1 MYVFS
6 TPGHP
11 VLDTNFAIASCLFS
25 MKCPQQSPLPLPNS
39 GKKLFILKEK
49 PKIPIFDE
57 TEYSKHLTRNF
68 FTYPKFSKFSFC
80 TMDFLRSASKYPSP
94 LSIHLIHT
102 FPTDVRSH
110 SHSTAANIPLAGA
123 PVSGSWSIFRPTAN
137 QLHQYNKLS
146 NTVWPCPFLP
156 KTTFGDSPWP
166 CGWWLDHPSGHFC
179 ILVRMLLLDGSNFW
193 KWWMHG
199 ELVCCCFAGE
209 PWPIFKLCVC
219 RIIRPDT
226 WYYRV
231 VTQWSLFALQWSV
244 RT

>member
-49 PKIPIFDE
+49 PEIPFFILKEKPKIPIFDE
-57 TEYSKHLTRNF
+57 TEYSWEPKHLTRNF

-80 TMDFLRSASKYPSP
+80 SMDFLRSASKYPSP

-110 SHSTAANIPLAGA
+110 PHSGQYITSWCPSFWLLIYLQTNGKPASPIQQTLQHCLAMSILAKNNIWWLTMAMRLMI
-123 PVSGSWSIFRPTAN
+123 GSPKR
-137 QLHQYNKLS
+137 
-146 NTVWPCPFLP
+146 PFLHP
-156 KTTFGDSPWP
+156 GTHAVV
-166 CGWWLDHPSGHFC
+166 GW
-179 ILVRMLLLDGSNFW
+179 I
-193 KWWMHG
+193 
-199 ELVCCCFAGE
+199 
-209 PWPIFKLCVC
+209 
-219 RIIRPDT
+219 
-226 WYYRV
+226 
-231 VTQWSLFALQWSV
+231 
-244 RT
+244 